1 MTPVPTDLLSPSQGP
16 DKDNQTQTKAQREE
30 ERKRE
35 RERERDREARD
46 NLKRQVTE
54 KAHAWEIEK
63 RERVAV
69 TDQLRRVTERETERE
84 LEREREREEER
95 AREMARQREKERDR
109 QLRHRMLKVSAKR
122 HCVIACASLRVR
134 AFLSWKIAVTGRKAR
149 ARDRLQSIATSQRE
163 ESLVSDHQTVLF
175 GVLASAA
182 RVCCLIR
189 RRCGGK
195 VLGCWCI
202 AAWQRLQRQ
211 QVWPSN

>member
-1 MTPVPTDLLSPSQGP
+1 LQDLELARSWERERE
-16 DKDNQTQTKAQREE
+16 KAWEQEREE
-30 ERKRE
+30 RE
-35 RERERDREARD
+35 REREREREWEREARD

-63 RERVAV
+63 REREAV
-69 TDQLRRVTERETERE
+69 TDQLRRESERERERE
-84 LEREREREEER
+84 LEREGEREEER
-95 AREMARQREKERDR
+95 ARERERQRERERDR

-122 HCVIACASLRVR
+122 HCVIACASLCVR
-134 AFLSWKIAVTGRKAR
+134 AFLAWKMAVTRRKAR
-149 ARDRLQSIATSQRE
+149 ARERLQSIATSQRE
-163 ESLVSDHQTVLF
+163 ESLVSEHQKVLF
-175 GVLASAA
+175 GVFASAA

>member
-1 MTPVPTDLLSPSQGP
+1 LELARTWERERE
-16 DKDNQTQTKAQREE
+16 KAWEQEREE
-30 ERKRE
+30 RE
-35 RERERDREARD
+35 REREREREARD
-46 NLKRQVTE
+46 NLKRQVTQ

-63 RERVAV
+63 REREAV
-69 TDQLRRVTERETERE
+69 TDQLRRETERE
-84 LEREREREEER
+84 REREEEREREREEER
-95 AREMARQREKERDR
+95 AREIERQRERERDR
-109 QLRHRMLKVSAKR
+109 QLGHRMLKVSAKR
-122 HCVIACASLRVR
+122 HCVITRASLCVR
-134 AFLSWKIAVTGRKAR
+134 AFLSWKMTVTRRKAR
-149 ARDRLQSIATSQRE
+149 ARERLQSIATSQRE
-163 ESLVSDHQTVLF
+163 ESLVSDHQKVLC